1 MLSKE
6 AIAQFRAQFR
16 GEVIEP
22 EDSRYNE
29 ARKVYNAMIDKK
41 PRLIAQCTDAA
52 DVITAVRFGRE
63 QKIKVSVRGGGH
75 NAGGLGVADD
85 ALVIDLSP
93 IRYVRVDPGTRQ
105 VRAGGLMSLFTGQRC
120 LEVTASIDMR
130 VLGVWPLARGRLDQ
144 GIDLSQL
151 MCQ

>member
-105 VRAGGLMSLFTGQRC
+105 VRA
-120 LEVTASIDMR
+120 
-130 VLGVWPLARGRLDQ
+130 
-144 GIDLSQL
+144 
-151 MCQ
+151 